1 MTINLTKYLTE
12 DKTNNRRILT
22 GIEAE
27 TKEDLLLSFS
37 ELFSNNGDE
46 QQKIYRILNE
56 REKLGS
62 TGIGGGYAIPHAKA
76 MGLEPPKVAIITTT
90 GTDFKSENGRVY
102 FAFGVINPA
111 TDICNNYLKILG
123 KITEVIKNDIFRGT
137 MEKIKNNR
145 KVAQEEIYNI
155 LSNYEK

>member
-1 MTINLTKYLTE
+1 MILNLTEYLTE
-12 DKTNNRRILT
+12 DKTKDRRILT
-22 GIEAE
+22 GIEAK

-37 ELFSNNGDE
+37 KLFSHNEDE

-62 TGIGGGYAIPHAKA
+62 TGIGGGYAIPHAKS

-90 GTDFKSENGRVY
+90 GTDFKSENGLVY

-123 KITEVIKNDIFRGT
+123 KITEVITRDIFRGT
-137 MEKIKNNR
+137 MEKIKNNG
-145 KVAQEEIYNI
+145 KVTQEEIYKL